1 MNSITAV
8 ILTFNESI
16 HIKRCIASIR
26 ALTDDIVVVDS
37 LSTDDTV
44 RIAKENGAKVLE
56 RAWENNHS
64 IQFNWALECLPKSSE
79 WILRIDADEI
89 LTPQLVAE
97 IKEAIAYQAHDV
109 NGFSCRRH
117 LVFQG
122 HLLRFGGMSNNRVLR
137 LFRFGF
143 GRSESRWMDE
153 HIEVSGKV
161 VALSGAMVDDNLN
174 SLTWWI
180 AKHNNYA
187 SRAAVDALLREHVQ
201 TSTSK
206 VLEHSVDC
214 QTTLS
219 SRIKEWVY
227 GALPA
232 GLRGII
238 FFIYRYI
245 LRLGFLDGSAGYTF
259 YFLQTWWYRNLIDA
273 KVAEVHRYQ
282 QKHQVSERDAI
293 KATLGITV
301 NELHHEKT

>member
-1 MNSITAV
+1 MNSITVV
-8 ILTFNESI
+8 ILTFNESL
-16 HIKRCIASIR
+16 HLQRCIDSVHS
-26 ALTDDIVVVDS
+26 LTHNIVVVDS

-44 RIAKENGAKVLE
+44 EIAQKNGLTVLE

-64 IQFNWALECLPKSSE
+64 TQFNWALEQLPKE
-79 WILRIDADEI
+79 TQWIFRIDADEV
-89 LTPQLVAE
+89 LTPALVEE
-97 IKEAIAYQAHDV
+97 IKDVMLNLSPDV

-153 HIEVSGKV
+153 HIAASGKV
-161 VALSGAMVDDNLN
+161 ESLSSAMVDDNLN

-187 SRAAVDALLREHVQ
+187 SRAAVDALLRERALVDETGGHN
-201 TSTSK
+201 
-206 VLEHSVDC
+206 HSSDYAM
-214 QTTLS
+214 TWSMRT
-219 SRIKEWVY
+219 KEQVH
-227 GALPA
+227 GLLPS
-232 GLRGII
+232 GLRGIT

-245 LRLGFLDGSAGYTF
+245 LRLGFLDGSTGYTF

-273 KVAEVHRYQ
+273 KVAEVRRYML
-282 QKHQVSERDAI
+282 KHQVSEFQAI
-293 KATLGITV
+293 EAVLGISI
-301 NELHHEKT
+301 HD

>member
-1 MNSITAV
+1 MNSITVV
-8 ILTFNESI
+8 ILTFNESL
-16 HIKRCIASIR
+16 HLQRCIDSIR
-26 ALTDDIVVVDS
+26 PLTHDIVVVDS

-44 RIAKENGAKVLE
+44 EIAQKNGLTVLE

-64 IQFNWALECLPKSSE
+64 TQFNWALEQLPTE
-79 WILRIDADEI
+79 THWIFRIDADEV
-89 LTPQLVAE
+89 LTPALVEE
-97 IKEAIAYQAHDV
+97 IKEAMLNVASDV

-143 GRSESRWMDE
+143 GYSEARWMDE
-153 HIEVSGKV
+153 HIVVTGKV
-161 VALSGAMVDDNLN
+161 ETLSSALVDDNLN

-187 SRAAVDALLREHVQ
+187 SRAAVDALLREQALVDEA
-201 TSTSK
+201 S
-206 VLEHSVDC
+206 VLDH
-214 QTTLS
+214 TLDHARTWS
-219 SRIKEWVY
+219 MRMKEQVY
-227 GALPA
+227 GLLPP
-232 GLRGII
+232 GLRGIT

-273 KVAEVHRYQ
+273 KVAEVRRYML
-282 QKHQVSERDAI
+282 KHQVSEFQAI
-293 KATLGITV
+293 KAVLGISLD
-301 NELHHEKT
+301 E